1 MSRWKNKDRVKSR
14 GKLETGSL
22 WLALAYDDD
31 SGEVKPVKHDVFKT
45 KREALDW
52 THQFG
57 GCDVVVREIKLW
69 SPHFVLGD

>member
-1 MSRWKNKDRVKSR
+1 MKFIRKNDRIRVR
-14 GKLETGSL
+14 GKLEAGSL
-22 WLALAYDDD
+22 WLALAYEDG
-31 SGEVKPVKHDVFKT
+31 SGGVKPVKHDVFKT

-52 THQFG
+52 TNQFG